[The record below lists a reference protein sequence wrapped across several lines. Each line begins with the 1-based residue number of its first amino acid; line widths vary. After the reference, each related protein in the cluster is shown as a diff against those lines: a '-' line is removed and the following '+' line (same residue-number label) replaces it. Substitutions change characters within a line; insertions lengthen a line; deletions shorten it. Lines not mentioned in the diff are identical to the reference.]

1 MHKFAN
7 PVFVSESQPL
17 GYELAFCRKKVIAFL
32 KKKSHRWRCGLH
44 LKALSAA
51 SGSGFTLIELLV
63 VIAVIGIMAGLMLPA
78 FNTIGQAR
86 GVSSAAYQLAGAIEL
101 ARSEAVTRRTYVWLG
116 LLPQTNSGNVDL
128 RVGMVYSKD
137 RTTNSD
143 ANNLQPLSRPVLLE
157 RVGITNPSTLSVGAN
172 IGSPVDWSASTT
184 GLGNFTCGS
193 VSFGNG
199 KTITFSPTGEVG
211 TNASPTYTNAFNPR
225 IGIGLRQMRGNSAAT
240 NNDIAI
246 VIDGSVGIPTIYQKK

>member
-1 MHKFAN
+1 MTAPNF
-7 PVFVSESQPL
+7 
-17 GYELAFCRKKVIAFL
+17 
-32 KKKSHRWRCGLH
+32 LH
-44 LKALSAA
+44 LKFRSAIQNSA
-51 SGSGFTLIELLV
+51 FTLIELLV
-63 VIAVIGIMAGLMLPA
+63 VISVIGIMAGLILPA

-137 RTTNSD
+137 GTTNTSTI
-143 ANNLQPLSRPVLLE
+143 NLQPLSRPLLLE
-157 RVGITNPSTLSVGAN
+157 RVGIVNPSSVNVGTN
-172 IGSPVDWSASTT
+172 IGSPIIDWSAAAT

-193 VSFGNG
+193 VEFKSG

-211 TNASPTYTNAFNPR
+211 TNTSPTYTNAFNPR
-225 IGIGLRQMRGNSAAT
+225 IGIGLRQMRGNTAAT